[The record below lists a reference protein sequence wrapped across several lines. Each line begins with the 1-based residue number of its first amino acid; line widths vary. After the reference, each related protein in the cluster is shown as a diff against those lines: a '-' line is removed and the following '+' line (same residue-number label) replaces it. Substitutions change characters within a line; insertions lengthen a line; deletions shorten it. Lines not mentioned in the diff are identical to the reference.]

1 MLMLFLTV
9 ALVHLIA
16 LMSPGPDFFFVSQTA
31 ASRSR
36 REAMMGVMGISLGIV
51 VWAGVALMGLHL
63 ILQKMAWLHQ
73 IIMVGG
79 GIYLCW
85 MGWQL
90 LRSSRSQNAQ
100 SVPAPEVKVALPKPG
115 RSFIRGFLTN
125 LSNPKAVI
133 YFGSVFSLFVGDDV
147 GAGARWGLFL
157 LIIAE
162 TFVWFSLVAVVF
174 ALPTMRRG
182 YQRLA
187 KWIDGLAGV
196 LFTGFGLHLI
206 FTR

>member
-9 ALVHLIA
+9 ALVHLVA

-36 REAMMGVMGISLGIV
+36 REAMMGVVGISLGIV
-51 VWAGVALMGLHL
+51 IWAGVALMGLNL
-63 ILQKMAWLHQ
+63 ILQKMAWLHE

-79 GIYLCW
+79 GLYLCW

-90 LRSSRSQNAQ
+90 LKSARAKQGASES
-100 SVPAPEVKVALPKPG
+100 EVHVALPARG
-115 RSFIRGFLTN
+115 RTFLRGFLTN

-133 YFGSVFSLFVGDDV
+133 YFGSVFSLFVGDNV
-147 GAGARWGLFL
+147 SAGARWGLFV
-157 LIIAE
+157 LIVSE
-162 TFVWFSLVAVVF
+162 TFVWFSIVACVF
-174 ALPTMRRG
+174 ALPVMRRG
-182 YQRLA
+182 YQRLS

-196 LFTGFGLHLI
+196 LFAGFGIHLI
-206 FTR
+206 LSR

>member
-36 REAMMGVMGISLGIV
+36 REAMMGVVGISLGIV

-90 LRSSRSQNAQ
+90 LRSARAQ
-100 SVPAPEVKVALPKPG
+100 QASPVAEAQVALPKAG

-133 YFGSVFSLFVGDDV
+133 YFGSVFSLFVGDSV

-157 LIIAE
+157 LIVAE

-174 ALPTMRRG
+174 ALPAMRRG

-187 KWIDGLAGV
+187 KWIDGVAGV

>member
-36 REAMMGVMGISLGIV
+36 REAMMGVVGISLGIV

-90 LRSSRSQNAQ
+90 LRSARAQ
-100 SVPAPEVKVALPKPG
+100 QAQPAAEAQVALPKAG

-133 YFGSVFSLFVGDDV
+133 YFGSVFSLFVGDSV

-157 LIIAE
+157 QIVAE

-174 ALPTMRRG
+174 ALPAMRRG

-187 KWIDGLAGV
+187 KWIDGVAGV

>member
-9 ALVHLIA
+9 ALVHLVA

-36 REAMMGVMGISLGIV
+36 REAMMGVTGISLGIV
-51 VWAGVALMGLHL
+51 VWAGVALMGLNL

-79 GIYLCW
+79 GLYLCW

-90 LRSSRSQNAQ
+90 LKSARSKRDTVDAEAQ
-100 SVPAPEVKVALPKPG
+100 VALPARG
-115 RSFIRGFLTN
+115 RTFLRGFLTN

-133 YFGSVFSLFVGDDV
+133 YFGSVFSLFVGDNV
-147 GAGARWGLFL
+147 AAGARWGLFV
-157 LIIAE
+157 LIVAE
-162 TFVWFSLVAVVF
+162 TFVWFSIVACVF
-174 ALPTMRRG
+174 ALPVMRRG
-182 YQRLA
+182 YQRA
-187 KWIDGLAGV
+187 SKWIDGLAGV
-196 LFTGFGLHLI
+196 LFAGFGIHLI
-206 FTR
+206 LSR

>member
-1 MLMLFLTV
+1 MLILFLTV
-9 ALVHLIA
+9 AMVHLIA

-31 ASRSR
+31 VSRSR
-36 REAMMGVMGISLGIV
+36 REAMMGVIGISLGV
-51 VWAGVALMGLHL
+51 MVWAGVALLGLNL

-73 IIMVGG
+73 IIMVAGG
-79 GIYLCW
+79 LYLCW

-90 LRSSRSQNAQ
+90 LRSARAQNAQ
-100 SVPAPEVKVALPKPG
+100 SAPVEDVAVVLPKAG
-115 RSFIRGFLTN
+115 RSFIRGLLTN

-133 YFGSVFSLFVGDDV
+133 YFGSVFSLFVGEDV
-147 GAGARWGLFL
+147 GAGARWGLFI
-157 LIIAE
+157 LITGE
-162 TFVWFSLVAVVF
+162 TLVWFSLVAVVF
-174 ALPTMRRG
+174 ALPAMRRG

-187 KWIDGLAGV
+187 KWIDGVAGV

>member
-36 REAMMGVMGISLGIV
+36 REAMMGVVGISLGIV

-90 LRSSRSQNAQ
+90 LRSARAQ
-100 SVPAPEVKVALPKPG
+100 QAQPAAEAQVALPKAG

-133 YFGSVFSLFVGDDV
+133 YFGSVFSLFVGDSV
-147 GAGARWGLFL
+147 GAGARRGLFL
-157 LIIAE
+157 LIVAE

-174 ALPTMRRG
+174 ALPAMRRG

-187 KWIDGLAGV
+187 KWIDGVAGV